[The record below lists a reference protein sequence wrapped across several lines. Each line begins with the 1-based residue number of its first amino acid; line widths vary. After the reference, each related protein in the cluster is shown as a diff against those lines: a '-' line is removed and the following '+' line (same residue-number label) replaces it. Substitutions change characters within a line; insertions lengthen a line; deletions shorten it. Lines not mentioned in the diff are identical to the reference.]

1 MLRLIPILLF
11 LASPVLATET
21 TDAAVDSE
29 AATAATDAKAKN
41 DRRKAADCDQT
52 GTRIKGGNRSQ
63 PMRCYSREDL
73 AKTGATDLG
82 DALRRLDPSIR

>member
-1 MLRLIPILLF
+1 MLRLIPILLL
-11 LASPVLATET
+11 LASPVLATEP
-21 TDAAVDSE
+21 TDAAVDPKP
-29 AATAATDAKAKN
+29 ATAAADAKAKS
-41 DRRKAADCDQT
+41 DRRKAADCGQT

-73 AKTGATDLG
+73 ARTGATDLG